1 MRINNEPIEKYGATL
16 LTWEIQPAQDANA
29 VEWIDKALVPT
40 PGTTTITFGTAQAV
54 LYFRGTD
61 PGRIVQSVAE
71 VLRLLTSEALL
82 KVPGYRGEY
91 VAYLTTSKIEKVQRS
106 KTRRK
111 LTLNFKGYLRGDKQL
126 RKYQGVTAATLTRVG
141 ARPTPAILTVTPKTD
156 MKTFTVAGFTADP
169 ITITNLSAGIPVTID
184 GRDGTAWERGVS
196 KGADVDLWEPPALR
210 DPVAALEFSDAAPTV
225 TVEYWPIWL

>member
-16 LTWEIQPAQDANA
+16 LTWEIQPAQDATA

-141 ARPTPAILTVTPKTD
+141 ARPTPVILTVTPKTD
-156 MKTFTVAGFTADP
+156 METFTVAGFTDDK

-196 KGADVDLWEPPALR
+196 KGTDVDLWEPPALR
-210 DPVAALEFSDAAPTV
+210 DPVADLKFSHGDVKV
-225 TVEYWPIWL
+225 TVDYWPIWL

>member
-1 MRINNEPIEKYGATL
+1 MRINNEPIEKHGATL
-16 LTWEIQPAQDANA
+16 LTWEMQPAQDATA
-29 VEWIDKALVPT
+29 VEWLDRALAPT

-61 PGRIVQSVAE
+61 PGRIAQSIGE
-71 VLRLLTSEALL
+71 VLRPLASEALL

-91 VAYLTTSKIEKVQRS
+91 VAYLTDSKIEKVQRS

-126 RKYQGVTAATLTRVG
+126 RKYQGVTTATLTRVG
-141 ARPTPAILTVTPKTD
+141 ARPTPVILTVTPLTD
-156 MKTFTVAGFTADP
+156 METFTVAGFTDDP

-210 DPVAALEFSDAAPTV
+210 DPVAALEFSDAAPLV

>member
-16 LTWEIQPAQDANA
+16 LTWEIQAAQDEIAA
-29 VEWIDKALVPT
+29 EWIDRAVVPT
-40 PGTTTITFGTAQAV
+40 MGTTTITFGTATAV

-61 PGRIVQSVAE
+61 PGRIVQSMAE
-71 VLRLLTSEALL
+71 VLQLLASEALL

-91 VAYLTTSKIEKVQRS
+91 VAYLTTSQIEKVQRS

-111 LTLNFKGYLRGDKQL
+111 LTLNFKGYLRGNKQL
-126 RKYQGVTAATLTRVG
+126 RKYQGVTVATLKRVG
-141 ARPTPAILTVTPKTD
+141 ARPTPVILTVTPQAD
-156 MKTFTVAGFTADP
+156 METFTVAGFTDDP
-169 ITITNLSAGIPVTID
+169 ITISNLSAGIPVTID

-210 DPVAALEFSDAAPTV
+210 EPVATLEFSDAAPLV

>member
-16 LTWEIQPAQDANA
+16 LTWEMQPAQDATV

-40 PGTTTITFGTAQAV
+40 PGTTTITFGTATAV

-61 PGRIVQSVAE
+61 PGRIVQSIAE
-71 VLRLLTSEALL
+71 LLRLLASEALL

-111 LTLNFKGYLRGDKQL
+111 MTLNFKGYLRGDKQL
-126 RKYQGVTAATLTRVG
+126 RKYQGVTTATLFRVG
-141 ARPTPAILTVTPKTD
+141 ARPTPVILTVTPRTD
-156 MKTFTVAGFTADP
+156 METFTVAGFTDDP

-210 DPVAALEFSDAAPTV
+210 DTVAALEFSDAAPAV

>member
-16 LTWEIQPAQDANA
+16 LTWEIQPAQDATA

-61 PGRIVQSVAE
+61 PGRIVQNVAE

-91 VAYLTTSKIEKVQRS
+91 VAYMTTSKIEKVQRS
-106 KTRRK
+106 KIRRK

-141 ARPTPAILTVTPKTD
+141 ARPTPVILTVTPQTD
-156 MKTFTVAGFTADP
+156 METFTVAGFTDDP

>member
-1 MRINNEPIEKYGATL
+1 MRINNEPIEKHGATL
-16 LTWEIQPAQDANA
+16 LTWEIQPAQDATA
-29 VEWIDKALVPT
+29 VEWIDRALTPT

-61 PGRIVQSVAE
+61 PGRIAQSIGE
-71 VLRLLTSEALL
+71 VLRQLASEALL

-91 VAYLTTSKIEKVQRS
+91 VAYLTDSKIEKVQRS

-126 RKYQGVTAATLTRVG
+126 RKYQGVTTAALTRVG
-141 ARPTPAILTVTPKTD
+141 ARPAPVILTVTPQTD
-156 MKTFTVAGFTADP
+156 METFTVAGFTDDP

-210 DPVAALEFSDAAPTV
+210 DPVAALEFSDAAPLV

>member
-1 MRINNEPIEKYGATL
+1 MKINNNPIQRYGATL
-16 LTWEIQPAQDANA
+16 LTWEMQPAQDATA
-29 VEWIDKALVPT
+29 VEWIDKAVVPT
-40 PGTTTITFGTAQAV
+40 PGTTTITFGTATAV

-61 PGRIVQSVAE
+61 PGRIIQNMAE

-91 VAYLTTSKIEKVQRS
+91 VAYLTTSKIEKVQRI

-111 LTLNFKGYLRGDKQL
+111 LTLNFKGYLRGDKQH
-126 RKYQGVTAATLTRVG
+126 REYQGVTGATLNRVG
-141 ARPTPAILTVTPKTD
+141 TRPTPVILTITPLAD
-156 MKTFTVAGFTADP
+156 MDSFTVAGFTDDP

-184 GRDGTAWERGVS
+184 GRDGTAWERDVS
-196 KGADVDLWEPPALR
+196 KAADVDLWEPPALR
-210 DPVAALEFSDAAPTV
+210 EPVATLEFSDASPTV